1 LRLRPGSKCPPYIIA
16 NLGFWIELPPPPPAV
31 SSLLQIGLPPST
43 TPSPTSSL
51 RRPPREQPRP
61 VPLTSGGGPVRRAH
75 LRRRSP
81 PARSPPAVAP
91 SGAAHLR
98 RRPVRRGSPR
108 TWPLRRGNPFWWQPP
123 PATTPPPVRIGILV
137 PLTRYRDL
145 STWTVYLFPA
155 ARDEITN
162 TNCYWFLKKHHGL
175 VSALPALPF
184 QVDM

>member
-1 LRLRPGSKCPPYIIA
+1 MSSIYNSKLRVLDRAPSTTTRRLFSSPDRAPSINITVPYII
-16 NLGFWIELPPPPPAV
+16 
-31 SSLLQIGLPPST
+31 PSA
-43 TPSPTSSL
+43 
-51 RRPPREQPRP
+51 PPREQPRP